1 MLRDALRGY
10 APVRVRSGESGA
22 KIYRFKQ
29 RGRRALYLKYGSGRL
44 ARQIAEEFVRLQWLN
59 DHLPSARV
67 VHFSADRK
75 TAWMLTEALPGRSA
89 YDILSTNA
97 ERHTETVRAIAGFM
111 RRLHD
116 LPLETCPFLSD
127 HKIRMIHARRNI
139 EAGTVDTSDFDEQR
153 RGWTADRVWSEL
165 NTILPA
171 RFDRVVTHGDFS
183 LDNVFIERGRV
194 TGIIDA
200 GRLGIADRYQDLAIL
215 WNNLAEFGAGLQRT
229 FVTAYGVSRL
239 DKRRL
244 DFHLC
249 LDELF

>member
-1 MLRDALRGY
+1 
-10 APVRVRSGESGA
+10 
-22 KIYRFKQ
+22 
-29 RGRRALYLKYGSGRL
+29 
-44 ARQIAEEFVRLQWLN
+44 
-59 DHLPSARV
+59 
-67 VHFSADRK
+67 
-75 TAWMLTEALPGRSA
+75 
-89 YDILSTNA
+89 
-97 ERHTETVRAIAGFM
+97 
-111 RRLHD
+111 
-116 LPLETCPFLSD
+116 
-127 HKIRMIHARRNI
+127 
-139 EAGTVDTSDFDEQR
+139 
-153 RGWTADRVWSEL
+153 VWSEL